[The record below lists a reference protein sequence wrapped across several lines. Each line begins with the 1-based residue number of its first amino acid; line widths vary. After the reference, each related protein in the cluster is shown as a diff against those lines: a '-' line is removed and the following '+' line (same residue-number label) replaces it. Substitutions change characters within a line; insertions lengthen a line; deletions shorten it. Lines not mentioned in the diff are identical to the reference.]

1 MDKRIKSYIRS
12 RVVAQLLVSTTL
24 WTPALT
30 DWRRTFKV
38 PSNAPYTCVRIDPG
52 TITCF
57 RTYIENFLG
66 SFASR
71 QRRCYMDDSADI

>member
-1 MDKRIKSYIRS
+1 MHESSRSYIRS

-38 PSNAPYTCVRIDPG
+38 PSNALCVCVTFDPD
-52 TITCF
+52 TTTYL
-57 RTYIENFLG
+57 RTYIESCLG

-71 QRRCYMDDSADI
+71 QWRCYMDDSADI